1 MSLPVRPFY
10 GNLFSSTL
18 YYEILTLTGKSGIDT
33 QAINPVGYP
42 SLLTNNEQGTGSFS
56 SKFPLIFGEMMKYLY
71 TKSNL

>member
-1 MSLPVRPFY
+1 MSLPVRTFY

-18 YYEILTLTGKSGIDT
+18 YYEILTLTDKSIDT

-42 SLLTNNEQGTGSFS
+42 SLLTNNEQGTRSFS

>member
-18 YYEILTLTGKSGIDT
+18 YYEILTLTDISGIDT

-42 SLLTNNEQGTGSFS
+42 SLLTNNEQGTRSIS